1 MTTISQPDI
10 APLPVPLPSKSE
22 QESIVEIHDA
32 VSDAIAHTSSL
43 IAKLK
48 QMKAGLLH
56 DLLTRGLDENG
67 ELRDAIGHPEQFKD
81 SPLGRI
87 PQDWEVTTLG
97 AVVVRSGGFLQTGP
111 FGSQL
116 HAYEYV
122 DAGVP
127 VIMPQDIQ
135 DGQISDFQITHISP
149 AKAGTLARHQV
160 ELNDV
165 VFARRGDLER
175 CAFIGKREIGWL
187 CGTGCLLV
195 RVPGKEIDCRWLA
208 ATYRHQRSQRQIL
221 ARAVGSTMVNLN
233 STLLSD
239 LLIAKPTYLEQTAIV
254 RVLDTYD
261 KRIRTEEAYRDK
273 LKLQKKGL
281 MHDLLTGKVRVKD
294 ADKFTPASDTV

>member
-1 MTTISQPDI
+1 MDTLDQ
-10 APLPVPLPSKSE
+10 
-22 QESIVEIHDA
+22 
-32 VSDAIAHTSSL
+32 AIAHTSSL

-48 QMKAGLLH
+48 QMKAGLLD

-67 ELRDAIGHPEQFKD
+67 ELRDAIAHPEQFKD
-81 SPLGRI
+81 SPLGQI

-97 AVVVRSGGFLQTGP
+97 AVVARSGGFIQTGP

-135 DGQISDFQITHISP
+135 DGYISDSQIAHITA
-149 AKAGTLARHQV
+149 AKAGTLARHRV

-175 CAFIGKREIGWL
+175 CAFIGKRELGWL

-195 RVPGKEIDCRWLA
+195 RVPGKEIDGRWLA
-208 ATYRHQRSQRQIL
+208 ATYRHDRSQRQIL

-254 RVLDTYD
+254 RVVDTYD
-261 KRIRTEEAYRDK
+261 SRIRTEEAYRDK
-273 LKLQKKGL
+273 LKLQKQGL
-281 MHDLLTGKVRVKD
+281 MHDLLTGFIRVQ
-294 ADKFTPASDTV
+294 DTQ

>member
-1 MTTISQPDI
+1 
-10 APLPVPLPSKSE
+10 
-22 QESIVEIHDA
+22 
-32 VSDAIAHTSSL
+32 
-43 IAKLK
+43 
-48 QMKAGLLH
+48 MKAGLLH

-67 ELRDAIGHPEQFKD
+67 ELRDAIAHPEQFKD
-81 SPLGRI
+81 SPLGQV
-87 PQDWEVTTLG
+87 PKEWEVTTLG
-97 AVVVRSGGFLQTGP
+97 AVVARSGGFIQTGP

-135 DGQISDFQITHISP
+135 DGYISDSQIAHITP
-149 AKAGTLARHQV
+149 AKAGTLARHRV

-175 CAFIGKREIGWL
+175 CAFIDKRELGWL

-195 RVPGKEIDCRWLA
+195 RVPGKEIDGRWLA
-208 ATYRHQRSQRQIL
+208 ATYRHDRSQRQIL

-254 RVLDTYD
+254 RVVDTYD
-261 KRIRTEEAYRDK
+261 SRIRTEEAYRDK
-273 LKLQKKGL
+273 LKLQKQGL
-281 MHDLLTGKVRVKD
+281 MQDLLTGKIRLQ
-294 ADKFTPASDTV
+294 